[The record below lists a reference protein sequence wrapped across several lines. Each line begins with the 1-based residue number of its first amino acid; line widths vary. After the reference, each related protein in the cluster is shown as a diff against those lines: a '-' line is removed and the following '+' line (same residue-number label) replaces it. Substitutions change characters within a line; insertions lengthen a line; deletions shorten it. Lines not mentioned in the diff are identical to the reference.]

1 MNQSPPEII
10 AKGPLNHRSKM
21 PARDVPGKQNCARF
35 STEQAN
41 PRKCCGRHSP
51 GRNIGELRHRV
62 VIVSSIDL
70 GALNCKSLLK
80 PSGNVQT
87 VTRPC
92 GPHDQKIGESER
104 KPHNPYIQ
112 PYIQHEG
119 IDPRFQLQWGY
130 ILMFRG
136 CSVTRSRHIA
146 DKRLPRPPHATP
158 KIKTSTTSNEEYGF
172 KRAVTPKITANKKLR
187 TSIVAANRKISF
199 DVIKTRS
206 GSVADESVRKRSHF
220 STRTIRRLLTHDTT
234 RRPWYCCKPLRRDT
248 LFAFLA
254 DSKSAMINA
263 PQSSPRVP

>member
-104 KPHNPYIQ
+104 KPHNPYITTV
-112 PYIQHEG
+112 YSA
-119 IDPRFQLQWGY
+119 R
-130 ILMFRG
+130 
-136 CSVTRSRHIA
+136 RH
-146 DKRLPRPPHATP
+146 RP
-158 KIKTSTTSNEEYGF
+158 KI
-172 KRAVTPKITANKKLR
+172 
-187 TSIVAANRKISF
+187 
-199 DVIKTRS
+199 
-206 GSVADESVRKRSHF
+206 SVAMGIYTHVS
-220 STRTIRRLLTHDTT
+220 RLLGHA
-234 RRPWYCCKPLRRDT
+234 L
-248 LFAFLA
+248 
-254 DSKSAMINA
+254 SAHRGQA
-263 PQSSPRVP
+263 AT